1 MTMNRKELLHSVIL
15 SVGYVLLF
23 IGISNI
29 ASANGVLDKYAPF
42 FAIAGSLV
50 LFYKN
55 KIASLIPLDVFSDII
70 VQAVGMIL
78 LFLAF
83 KTYAMRY
90 IDGNTWVYIVMGLII
105 YNYAWPLTRMLIKG
119 EERVVK

>member
-1 MTMNRKELLHSVIL
+1 MNRRELLHSVIL

-29 ASANGVLDKYAPF
+29 ASVNGFLDKYAPF
-42 FAIAGSLV
+42 FAIAGALV
-50 LFYKN
+50 LYYK
-55 KIASLIPLDVFSDII
+55 KPIANMIPIDVFSNII

-83 KTYAMRY
+83 KTYATRY
-90 IDGNTWVYIVMGLII
+90 VDGNTAVYLVIGLII
-105 YNYAWPLTRMLIKG
+105 YNYAWPITRMLIKT

>member
-15 SVGYVLLF
+15 SAGYVLLF

-29 ASANGVLDKYAPF
+29 TTNIIDQYAPF
-42 FAIAGSLV
+42 FLLGGAMILY
-50 LFYKN
+50 YKD
-55 KIASLIPLDVFSDII
+55 KIANSIPLDVFSGII

-83 KTYAMRY
+83 KTYAGNY
-90 IDGNTWVYIVMGLII
+90 INGNTAWFILIGLII
-105 YNYAWPLTRMLIKG
+105 YNYAWPITRMLIKS
-119 EERVVK
+119 EERIERL

>member
-1 MTMNRKELLHSVIL
+1 MGMNRKELLHSVIL

-29 ASANGVLDKYAPF
+29 ATDVLDQYAPLF
-42 FAIAGSLV
+42 FLAGAIIL
-50 LFYKN
+50 YYED
-55 KIASLIPLDVFSDII
+55 KIANSIPLDVFSSII

-83 KTYAMRY
+83 KTYACRY
-90 IDGNTWVYIVMGLII
+90 TEGNTAWFIIIGLII
-105 YNYAWPLTRMLIKG
+105 YNYAWPITRTLIKS
-119 EERVVK
+119 EERIERL

>member
-15 SVGYVLLF
+15 SAGYVLLF

-29 ASANGVLDKYAPF
+29 TTNIIDQYAPF
-42 FAIAGSLV
+42 FLLGGAMILY
-50 LFYKN
+50 YKD
-55 KIASLIPLDVFSDII
+55 KIANSIPLDVFSGII

-83 KTYAMRY
+83 KTYAYRY
-90 IDGNTWVYIVMGLII
+90 TDGNTAWFIIIGLII
-105 YNYAWPLTRMLIKG
+105 YNYAWPITRTLIKS
-119 EERVVK
+119 EERIEKL